1 MPLATFRLFSSAT
14 ILALALVACS
24 QQNNA
29 DHATPPSLKAAVG
42 DRFTIGAAASAPQI
56 ATPDSQAV
64 RILTTHFNS
73 IVAENCMKCEVI
85 HPFEATYNFA
95 GGDSIVTFAQENNM
109 EMIGHCLLWH
119 SQMAPW
125 FCVDSLGNNVSPDV
139 LRQRIKSHIHTIVG
153 RYKGK
158 VHGWDVCNEI
168 IVEDGSFRK
177 SPLFEILGTEFV
189 YDALQFAHEA
199 DPDAELYLNDYGM
212 TAPGRRDAY
221 LALIDSIKARGLRL
235 DAIGMQGHMGMD
247 YPQVEEFEQSMLA
260 FAAKGVGVMVTEWD
274 MSILPT
280 VTQSANISDVAEA
293 RKEFDPYWPNAVPD
307 SVARAWNDRMGAFW
321 ALFVKHSDI
330 MKRVTAWGVT
340 DAASWKNDFPV
351 PGRHDEPL
359 LFDRQGQPKP
369 FIKEFINKECNK

>member
-1 MPLATFRLFSSAT
+1 MSMNKKTLPFAAAFLSAALFS
-14 ILALALVACS
+14 CS
-24 QQNNA
+24 QQPSKPA
-29 DHATPPSLKAAVG
+29 VEPSLKAAVG
-42 DRFTIGAAASAPQI
+42 GRFTVGAAASAIQM
-56 ATPDSQAV
+56 AVPDTQAV
-64 RILTTHFNS
+64 RILKTHFNS

-307 SVARAWNDRMGAFW
+307 SVARVWNDRMGAFW

-330 MKRVTAWGVT
+330 LKRVTAWGVT

-369 FIKEFINKECNK
+369 FVKDFITNELNK